1 MDQLKVKD
9 RILENISLS
18 VKKLQSYFAA
28 CEDETPAIR
37 NHDRVLQRLC
47 EHLDHA
53 LLYGLQDISSG
64 YWVLVLH
71 FTRREAVQQIDE
83 LQHIATNL
91 GRSRAW
97 LYLALS
103 ESSLESYLRL
113 FQENQGLLQKY
124 YFKNALVCSHD
135 HLTLFLT
142 LVSGLEFI
150 RFDLEL
156 DVPYLDVAPY
166 MPEYYKPQ
174 NLLDFEE
181 RLPSSDSLSLHSFT
195 STNLEWD
202 DSAIAPSSED
212 YDFGDIFPVLQPSA
226 DWEEGDLTDPVSCP
240 RSNAS
245 DPQTVFSDSV
255 ILRAAAAVITVR
267 GTPPPRSPT
276 FRHNPFNEY
285 SDTNTS
291 ADVTPVHT
299 ASCHHDTRDDM
310 ESTSNELEVIRMA
323 RRRKPSKKR
332 CSVKSSTVSGDQNT
346 VAFEQAEAD
355 ERAPAGCEGPEG
367 DTWSPS
373 VGLLQ
378 GSGAETVRRRRRRS
392 SRRGEEEE
400 SEGLLRLPEMT
411 DTSMDSVGQPLR
423 DVMDRLNGALDGGKT
438 WGRPAGEEE
447 EGEKTQQS
455 SLPRRPS
462 SASLEANPQP
472 FRGNSMG
479 EPPDPEARVPPL
491 LRPAL
496 APSPNFLQAPPA
508 PADFYC
514 FTPNCPD
521 AAALR
526 SGHHDTAGHGQSQAS
541 LGGHEVEAE
550 APPGQD
556 PSLEE
561 EESDEEEKDEAVM
574 VENGL
579 AAGETEEEM
588 EEDRFSPTENSH
600 PAEFKVDNNHLLL
613 LMIHVFRENE
623 EQLFKM
629 VRMSTGHMEGDLQ
642 PLYLLLTDCYIYLLR
657 KGAAEKPYT
666 VEDAISYNE
675 LDFVSVGLDQQTFL
689 LVCTN
694 RRRQFLLDT
703 ADSSLT
709 VCFLAALT
717 SAMIKGCREPPY
729 PSVLTDATMEKLA
742 LTKFV
747 SQESHCEVSQVIIR
761 LYSLVHWEDPM
772 DVTLATQTALVGTGD
787 SSSTKEGPLLYRACT
802 TYLGKELW
810 KSCYLVLSKGV
821 LYQYTEKTDGTPLM
835 SITMGGEYCGG
846 CRRSNSTEQ
855 PHAFQVILTERP
867 PLELSADNEGD
878 MADWMLV
885 LCQSVSK
892 GVIPQGVAPTPCI
905 PCCLVVTD
913 RKLLTCHQD
922 CQTSFFRSLGGADL
936 SDVTAVS
943 LEDDKE
949 YCVVEFAVDRAQ
961 FLPPWVLYFS
971 GCEERDRLLGA
982 LESAWRDIFQVCLPR
997 RRVSESS
1004 VQKRCGEA
1012 LALMRSAWQR
1022 SDSLARGRAQREP
1035 WC

>member
-1 MDQLKVKD
+1 ASYVYLKD
-9 RILENISLS
+9 NILF
-18 VKKLQSYFAA
+18 YFAA

-71 FTRREAVQQIDE
+71 FTRREAVRQIDE

-245 DPQTVFSDSV
+245 DPQTVFM
-255 ILRAAAAVITVR
+255 R
-267 GTPPPRSPT
+267 GTPPPHSPT
-276 FRHNPFNEY
+276 YRHNPFNEY

-310 ESTSNELEVIRMA
+310 ESTSNELEVIRY
-323 RRRKPSKKR
+323 K
-332 CSVKSSTVSGDQNT
+332 
-346 VAFEQAEAD
+346 
-355 ERAPAGCEGPEG
+355 G

-378 GSGAETVRRRRRRS
+378 GSGAETVRRRS

-438 WGRPAGEEE
+438 WGRPPPG
-447 EGEKTQQS
+447 Q
-455 SLPRRPS
+455 
-462 SASLEANPQP
+462 QP

-514 FTPNCPD
+514 FTPNSPD

-579 AAGETEEEM
+579 AAGETEEET

>member
-1 MDQLKVKD
+1 VASYVYLKD
-9 RILENISLS
+9 NILF
-18 VKKLQSYFAA
+18 YFAA

-71 FTRREAVQQIDE
+71 FTRREAVRQIDE

-202 DSAIAPSSED
+202 DSAIAPSSE
-212 YDFGDIFPVLQPSA
+212 
-226 DWEEGDLTDPVSCP
+226 EGDLTDPVSCP

-245 DPQTVFSDSV
+245 DPQTVFM
-255 ILRAAAAVITVR
+255 R
-267 GTPPPRSPT
+267 GTPPPHSPT
-276 FRHNPFNEY
+276 YRHNPFNEY

-310 ESTSNELEVIRMA
+310 ESTSNELEVIRY
-323 RRRKPSKKR
+323 K
-332 CSVKSSTVSGDQNT
+332 
-346 VAFEQAEAD
+346 
-355 ERAPAGCEGPEG
+355 G

-378 GSGAETVRRRRRRS
+378 GSGAETVRRRS

-472 FRGNSMG
+472 PG
-479 EPPDPEARVPPL
+479 
-491 LRPAL
+491 
-496 APSPNFLQAPPA
+496 PNFLQAPPA

-514 FTPNCPD
+514 FTPNSPD

-550 APPGQD
+550 AP
-556 PSLEE
+556 
-561 EESDEEEKDEAVM
+561 DEEEKDEAVM

-579 AAGETEEEM
+579 AAGETEEET

>member
-64 YWVLVLH
+64 YWVLVLN
-71 FTRREAVQQIDE
+71 FTRKEAVRQIDE

-113 FQENQGLLQKY
+113 FQENQALLQKY

-166 MPEYYKPQ
+166 MPDYYKPQ

-195 STNLEWD
+195 SLTSTNLEWD
-202 DSAIAPSSED
+202 DSAIAPSSE
-212 YDFGDIFPVLQPSA
+212 
-226 DWEEGDLTDPVSCP
+226 EGDLTDQASCP
-240 RSNAS
+240 RSSGS
-245 DPQTVFSDSV
+245 DPQTVISDTMVLSSG
-255 ILRAAAAVITVR
+255 TVKMKV
-267 GTPPPRSPT
+267 TSHLAPHSPT
-276 FRHNPFNEY
+276 FRHNPFNED
-285 SDTNTS
+285 SDTNTNTS
-291 ADVTPVHT
+291 ADVTPVHVASRHNSFT
-299 ASCHHDTRDDM
+299 AGDDT
-310 ESTSNELEVIRMA
+310 EGTGNELEVIRMA
-323 RRRKPSKKR
+323 RRRKPAKKR
-332 CSVKSSTVSGDQNT
+332 RGRGSTDSLSSIHNSVSS
-346 VAFEQAEAD
+346 EQSEMEVHLLSSEDVESLNGTLIQMDAEQ
-355 ERAPAGCEGPEG
+355 EM
-367 DTWSPS
+367 
-373 VGLLQ
+373 
-378 GSGAETVRRRRRRS
+378 RRS
-392 SRRGEEEE
+392 RVGSEVVEERDEE
-400 SEGLLRLPEMT
+400 GVEEGTEGLLRLPEMT
-411 DTSMDSVGQPLR
+411 DTSMDTVGQPLR
-423 DVMDRLNGALDGGKT
+423 DVMDRINGTLDREDVWT
-438 WGRPAGEEE
+438 HREEKE
-447 EGEKTQQS
+447 QEKTIKDS
-455 SLPRRPS
+455 ERGPEPPS
-462 SASLEANPQP
+462 QQP
-472 FRGNSMG
+472 FRGASKD
-479 EPPDPEARVPPL
+479 EPPDPARGETPFSPQPTSTHFL
-491 LRPAL
+491 PA
-496 APSPNFLQAPPA
+496 SPA
-508 PADFYC
+508 PADLCC
-514 FTPNCPD
+514 FTADSPD
-521 AAALR
+521 
-526 SGHHDTAGHGQSQAS
+526 STPTG
-541 LGGHEVEAE
+541 GGHDDPAEHHQPQNLPGGPEDEAE
-550 APPGQD
+550 AETAEGQE
-556 PSLEE
+556 PELNNKNTFNEE
-561 EESDEEEKDEAVM
+561 AES
-574 VENGL
+574 
-579 AAGETEEEM
+579 
-588 EEDRFSPTENSH
+588 SH

-629 VRMSTGHMEGDLQ
+629 LRMSTGHMEGDLQ

-675 LDFVSVGLDQQTFL
+675 LDYLSVGLDQQT
-689 LVCTN
+689 VMVACNN
-694 RRRQFLLDT
+694 RRRKFLLDT
-703 ADSSLT
+703 ADVSLT
-709 VCFLAALT
+709 LWFLSVLK
-717 SAMIKGCREPPY
+717 SAMVKGCREPPY

-747 SQESHCEVSQVIIR
+747 SQESHCEAYEVSIQ

-772 DVTLATQTALVGTGD
+772 DMTLSPQGGPPSAGQP
-787 SSSTKEGPLLYRACT
+787 SSTKDGSLQYRCGS

-810 KSCYLVLSKGV
+810 KSCYLVLSRGILYLYAERTDVTPV
-821 LYQYTEKTDGTPLM
+821 L
-835 SITMGGEYCGG
+835 SVSMGGEHCGG
-846 CRRSNSTEQ
+846 CRRSNSTER

-867 PLELSADNEGD
+867 PLELSANNEQD
-878 MADWMLV
+878 MAEWMLL

-905 PCCLVVTD
+905 PCCLVMTD

-922 CQTSFFRSLGGADL
+922 CQTSFFRSLGSADIC
-936 SDVTAVS
+936 DITAVS
-943 LEDDKE
+943 VETDKE
-949 YCVVEFAVDRAQ
+949 YCVVEFASDRTQ

-971 GCEERDRLLGA
+971 GCEERDRLLEVLSNTWKA
-982 LESAWRDIFQVCLPR
+982 IFQVDLPHR
-997 RRVSESS
+997 EVLDLS
-1004 VQKRCGEA
+1004 VQKRCSEA
-1012 LALMRSAWQR
+1012 LALMHSAWQR
-1022 SDSLARGRAQREP
+1022 ADSLARGRAQREP

>member
-71 FTRREAVQQIDE
+71 FTRREAVRQIDE

-195 STNLEWD
+195 SLTSTNLEWD
-202 DSAIAPSSED
+202 DSAIAPSSE
-212 YDFGDIFPVLQPSA
+212 
-226 DWEEGDLTDPVSCP
+226 EGDLTDQASCP
-240 RSNAS
+240 RSSGS
-245 DPQTVFSDSV
+245 DPQTVISD
-255 ILRAAAAVITVR
+255 TVVLPA
-267 GTPPPRSPT
+267 GPVHAKGADHPSAHSPV
-276 FRHNPFNEY
+276 FRHNPFNED
-285 SDTNTS
+285 SDTNTTNTS
-291 ADVTPVHT
+291 ADITPVHV
-299 ASCHHDTRDDM
+299 ASRHNTITPTNGDDT
-310 ESTSNELEVIRMA
+310 ENANNELEVIRMA
-323 RRRKPSKKR
+323 RRKKPAKKR
-332 CSVKSSTVSGDQNT
+332 RGKGSTDSSSSIHNSVSSEHMEIEGSLLASEDVESSNSSTFQL
-346 VAFEQAEAD
+346 EA
-355 ERAPAGCEGPEG
+355 EG
-367 DTWSPS
+367 D
-373 VGLLQ
+373 
-378 GSGAETVRRRRRRS
+378 VRR
-392 SRRGEEEE
+392 SRVGSEVVEEGDEDGV
-400 SEGLLRLPEMT
+400 EGLLRLPQMK
-411 DTSMDSVGQPLR
+411 DTSMDTVGQPLH
-423 DVMDRLNGALDGGKT
+423 DVMNRLNGALD
-438 WGRPAGEEE
+438 REEE
-447 EGEKTQQS
+447 PWEHLEGEVDEKNNGRFDPGSESPPQ
-455 SLPRRPS
+455 
-462 SASLEANPQP
+462 QP
-472 FRGNSMG
+472 FREDTGG
-479 EPPDPEARVPPL
+479 EPPDRVQGETCLSPM
-491 LRPAL
+491 AT
-496 APSPNFLQAPPA
+496 SPNFLQGSSAPS
-508 PADFYC
+508 DLCC
-514 FTPNCPD
+514 FTPNSPNS
-521 AAALR
+521 AP
-526 SGHHDTAGHGQSQAS
+526 SGGGYYDITGHCQSQTLS
-541 LGGHEVEAE
+541 GGLDDEGQAE
-550 APPGQD
+550 ASAGTRPDLKAGED
-556 PSLEE
+556 TEE
-561 EESDEEEKDEAVM
+561 GKEADSEELQEEK
-574 VENGL
+574 L
-579 AAGETEEEM
+579 
-588 EEDRFSPTENSH
+588 SPSESSH

-666 VEDAISYNE
+666 VEDAVSYNE
-675 LDFVSVGLDQQTFL
+675 LDYLSVGLDQQTVTV
-689 LVCTN
+689 VCTN
-694 RRRQFLLDT
+694 RRRKFLLDT
-703 ADSSLT
+703 ADASLT
-709 VCFLAALT
+709 VWFLSVLK
-717 SAMIKGCREPPY
+717 SAMVKGCREPPY

-747 SQESHCEVSQVIIR
+747 SQESQCEVSDVSIQ

-772 DVTLATQTALVGTGD
+772 DMVMSPQGD
-787 SSSTKEGPLLYRACT
+787 PSRLGIPSSTKEGTLQYRAGT

-810 KSCYLVLSKGV
+810 KSCYLVLSNGI
-821 LYQYTEKTDGTPLM
+821 LYLYSERTDVTPVM
-835 SITMGGEYCGG
+835 SVTMGGEHCGG
-846 CRRSNSTEQ
+846 CRRSNSTEH

-867 PLELSADNEGD
+867 PLELSANNEQD
-878 MADWMLV
+878 MADWMQL

-913 RKLLTCHQD
+913 GKLLTCHQD
-922 CQTSFFRSLGGADL
+922 CQTSFFRSLGSADIC
-936 SDVTAVS
+936 DVTAVS
-943 LEDDKE
+943 LEADKE
-949 YCVVEFAVDRAQ
+949 YCVIEFAADRTQ
-961 FLPPWVLYFS
+961 YLPPWVLYFS
-971 GCEERDRLLGA
+971 GCNERDRLLGA
-982 LESAWRDIFQVCLPR
+982 LDSTWKAIYQVDLPHR
-997 RRVSESS
+997 GVFDPS

-1012 LALMRSAWQR
+1012 LALMNSAWQR
-1022 SDSLARGRAQREP
+1022 ADSLARGRAQREP

>member
-71 FTRREAVQQIDE
+71 FTRREAVRQIDE

-195 STNLEWD
+195 SLTSTNLEWD
-202 DSAIAPSSED
+202 DSAIAPSSE
-212 YDFGDIFPVLQPSA
+212 
-226 DWEEGDLTDPVSCP
+226 EGDLTDQASCP
-240 RSNAS
+240 RSSGS
-245 DPQTVFSDSV
+245 DPQTVISDTV
-255 ILRAAAAVITVR
+255 ILSAGTVR
-267 GTPPPRSPT
+267 MKVASHLSPRSPT
-276 FRHNPFNEY
+276 SRHNPFNED
-285 SDTNTS
+285 SDTNTTNTS
-291 ADVTPVHT
+291 ADVTPVHV
-299 ASCHHDTRDDM
+299 ASLYNTTTTGDDT

-323 RRRKPSKKR
+323 KRRKPAKKR
-332 CSVKSSTVSGDQNT
+332 RGKGSTDSSSSIHNSVSSEHMEVDNSLLASEDVDSLNCTVIEVDG
-346 VAFEQAEAD
+346 
-355 ERAPAGCEGPEG
+355 ERE
-367 DTWSPS
+367 
-373 VGLLQ
+373 L
-378 GSGAETVRRRRRRS
+378 RRS
-392 SRRGEEEE
+392 RVGSEVVEEGEEDGV
-400 SEGLLRLPEMT
+400 EGLLRLPEMA

-423 DVMDRLNGALDGGKT
+423 DVMDRLNGALDREEA
-438 WGRPAGEEE
+438 WEHPEEE
-447 EGEKTQQS
+447 EHNSKGCNQVPEPPAQ
-455 SLPRRPS
+455 
-462 SASLEANPQP
+462 QP
-472 FRGNSMG
+472 FREDSAG
-479 EPPDPEARVPPL
+479 EPPDPAPGEIPGS
-491 LRPAL
+491 AL
-496 APSPNFLQAPPA
+496 ARDLNFLQASSLPT
-508 PADFYC
+508 DLRC
-514 FTPNCPD
+514 FTPNSSD
-521 AAALR
+521 SA
-526 SGHHDTAGHGQSQAS
+526 STGGGHHDSAEHSQSQALS
-541 LGGHEVEAE
+541 SGHEDEGKAKT
-550 APPGQD
+550 PTGQ
-556 PSLEE
+556 
-561 EESDEEEKDEAVM
+561 ESNMKEEKEGDEM
-574 VENGL
+574 DKNIF
-579 AAGETEEEM
+579 TEEPQQQIQQEKL
-588 EEDRFSPTENSH
+588 SPSESSH

-623 EQLFKM
+623 EQLFRM

-642 PLYLLLTDCYIYLLR
+642 PLYLLLTDCYIYMLR

-666 VEDAISYNE
+666 VEDAVSYNE
-675 LDFVSVGLDQQTFL
+675 LDYLSVGLDQQTVTV
-689 LVCTN
+689 VCTN
-694 RRRQFLLDT
+694 RRRKFLLDT
-703 ADSSLT
+703 ADVSLT
-709 VCFLAALT
+709 SWFLSVLK
-717 SAMIKGCREPPY
+717 SAMVKGCREPPY

-747 SQESHCEVSQVIIR
+747 SQESQCEVSEVSIQ

-772 DVTLATQTALVGTGD
+772 DVTLSPQGGPP
-787 SSSTKEGPLLYRACT
+787 SSAVLPSTKEGTLQYRSGT

-810 KSCYLVLSKGV
+810 KSCYLVLSNGILYLYAERTDVTPV
-821 LYQYTEKTDGTPLM
+821 L
-835 SITMGGEYCGG
+835 SVTMGGEHCGG
-846 CRRSNSTEQ
+846 CRRSNSTER

-867 PLELSADNEGD
+867 PLELSANSEQD
-878 MADWMLV
+878 MADWMQL

-892 GVIPQGVAPTPCI
+892 GVVPQGVAPTPCI

-922 CQTSFFRSLGGADL
+922 CQTSFFRSLGSADIH
-936 SDVTAVS
+936 DVTTVS
-943 LEDDKE
+943 LEPVKE
-949 YCVVEFAVDRAQ
+949 YCVIEFAADRAQ

-971 GCEERDRLLGA
+971 SFEERDRLLKA
-982 LESAWRDIFQVCLPR
+982 LGNAWKAIFQVDLPHR
-997 RRVSESS
+997 DVSDLSM
-1004 VQKRCGEA
+1004 QKRCGEA
-1012 LALMRSAWQR
+1012 LALMKSAWQR
-1022 SDSLARGRAQREP
+1022 ADSLARGRAQREP

>member
-71 FTRREAVQQIDE
+71 FTRREAVRQIDE

-113 FQENQGLLQKY
+113 FQENQALLQKY

-195 STNLEWD
+195 SLTSTNLEWD

-212 YDFGDIFPVLQPSA
+212 YDFGDIFPVLQSLPSA
-226 DWEEGDLTDPVSCP
+226 DWEEGDLTDQASCP
-240 RSNAS
+240 RSSGS
-245 DPQTVFSDSV
+245 DPQTVISDTVVLSASTV
-255 ILRAAAAVITVR
+255 KVKVAAHLS
-267 GTPPPRSPT
+267 PHSPT
-276 FRHNPFNEY
+276 SRHNPFNED

-291 ADVTPVHT
+291 ADVTPVHV
-299 ASCHHDTRDDM
+299 ASHQNNGTTTGDDM
-310 ESTSNELEVIRMA
+310 ENASNELEVIRMA
-323 RRRKPSKKR
+323 RRRKPAKKR
-332 CSVKSSTVSGDQNT
+332 RGKGSTDSSSSIHNSVSSEHMEMDNTLLASDDVDSLNGTVIHLD
-346 VAFEQAEAD
+346 AEA
-355 ERAPAGCEGPEG
+355 ELRRSRVGSEVVEEG
-367 DTWSPS
+367 DED
-373 VGLLQ
+373 GL
-378 GSGAETVRRRRRRS
+378 
-392 SRRGEEEE
+392 
-400 SEGLLRLPEMT
+400 EGLLRLPEMT
-411 DTSMDSVGQPLR
+411 DTSMDTVGQPLR
-423 DVMDRLNGALDGGKT
+423 DVMDRLNGALD
-438 WGRPAGEEE
+438 REEAWDHPE
-447 EGEKTQQS
+447 EGEEKNSKGCDQGPEPPAQ
-455 SLPRRPS
+455 
-462 SASLEANPQP
+462 QP
-472 FRGNSMG
+472 FREDSGGN
-479 EPPDPEARVPPL
+479 
-491 LRPAL
+491 
-496 APSPNFLQAPPA
+496 PNFLQASPA
-508 PADFYC
+508 PADLCC
-514 FTPNCPD
+514 FTPFSPD
-521 AAALR
+521 STPTGRGHYDSSEHSQSQTLSGGLEGEGEAKAAA
-526 SGHHDTAGHGQSQAS
+526 GQ
-541 LGGHEVEAE
+541 EPDEAE
-550 APPGQD
+550 ELQEELS
-556 PSLEE
+556 PSEI
-561 EESDEEEKDEAVM
+561 
-574 VENGL
+574 
-579 AAGETEEEM
+579 
-588 EEDRFSPTENSH
+588 SH

-666 VEDAISYNE
+666 VEDAVSYNE
-675 LDFVSVGLDQQTFL
+675 LDYLSVGLDQQTVTV
-689 LVCTN
+689 VCTN
-694 RRRQFLLDT
+694 RRRKFLLDT
-703 ADSSLT
+703 ADASLT
-709 VCFLAALT
+709 LWFLSVLK
-717 SAMIKGCREPPY
+717 SAMVKGCREPPY

-747 SQESHCEVSQVIIR
+747 SQESQCEVSEVSIQ

-772 DVTLATQTALVGTGD
+772 DMTLSPQGGPSRSGVP
-787 SSSTKEGPLLYRACT
+787 SSTKEGTVQYRAGS

-810 KSCYLVLSKGV
+810 KSCYLVLSNGI
-821 LYQYTEKTDGTPLM
+821 LYLYAERTDVTPVM
-835 SITMGGEYCGG
+835 SVTMGGEHCGG
-846 CRRSNSTEQ
+846 CRRSNSTER

-867 PLELSADNEGD
+867 PLELSASNEQD
-878 MADWMLV
+878 MADWMQL

-913 RKLLTCHQD
+913 TKLLTCHQD
-922 CQTSFFRSLGGADL
+922 CQTSFFRSLGSIDIC
-936 SDVTAVS
+936 DVTAVS
-943 LEDDKE
+943 VEAGKQ
-949 YCVVEFAVDRAQ
+949 YCVIEFAADRTQ

-971 GCEERDRLLGA
+971 GCEERDRLLEA
-982 LESAWRDIFQVCLPR
+982 LDITWKAIFQVDLPHR
-997 RRVSESS
+997 EVWDPS
-1004 VQKRCGEA
+1004 VQKRCREA
-1012 LALMRSAWQR
+1012 LALMKSAWQR
-1022 SDSLARGRAQREP
+1022 ADSLARGRAQREP

>member
-71 FTRREAVQQIDE
+71 FTRREAIRQIEE

-97 LYLALS
+97 LYLALN

-113 FQENQGLLQKY
+113 FEENQGLLQKY
-124 YFKNALVCSHD
+124 YYKNALVCSHD

-150 RFDLEL
+150 RFNLEL

-195 STNLEWD
+195 SLTSTNLEWD

-212 YDFGDIFPVLQPSA
+212 YDFGDIFPVLQSLPSA
-226 DWEEGDLTDPVSCP
+226 DWEEGDLTDPVSGP
-240 RSNAS
+240 RSSGS
-245 DPQTVFSDSV
+245 DPQTVVSDCVVVKAS
-255 ILRAAAAVITVR
+255 A
-267 GTPPPRSPT
+267 GTIRTTSLSRSPT
-276 FRHNPFNEY
+276 FRQNPFTED

-291 ADVTPVHT
+291 ADVTPVHI
-299 ASCHHDTRDDM
+299 ASRHT
-310 ESTSNELEVIRMA
+310 STTGEDAEITSTELEVIRMA
-323 RRRKPSKKR
+323 RRRKPGKKR
-332 CSVKSSTVSGDQNT
+332 RGRGSSVSSEQNVISPEVTDECLQIVVERDVTVNHIT
-346 VAFEQAEAD
+346 VD
-355 ERAPAGCEGPEG
+355 SRVPLERADSTASEPLRNG
-367 DTWSPS
+367 
-373 VGLLQ
+373 
-378 GSGAETVRRRRRRS
+378 RRE
-392 SRRGEEEE
+392 GEEEE
-400 SEGLLRLPEMT
+400 PETGLRLPEMT
-411 DTSMDSVGQPLR
+411 DTSMDNVGQPLR
-423 DVMDRLNGALDGGKT
+423 EVMDRLNGSLDAEDG
-438 WGRPAGEEE
+438 AEEICTAHD
-447 EGEKTQQS
+447 GPPNQ
-455 SLPRRPS
+455 
-462 SASLEANPQP
+462 QP
-472 FRGNSMG
+472 FREDAGG
-479 EPPDPEARVPPL
+479 EPPDP
-491 LRPAL
+491 
-496 APSPNFLQAPPA
+496 SDGFLQAPLP

-514 FTPNCPD
+514 FTSQSPD
-521 AAALR
+521 PAA
-526 SGHHDTAGHGQSQAS
+526 SGGGRHDSAGHGEPQDVPVSNEDE
-541 LGGHEVEAE
+541 GEAE
-550 APPGQD
+550 AEAAAAGQD
-556 PSLEE
+556 PSIAIET
-561 EESDEEEKDEAVM
+561 SEKK
-574 VENGL
+574 L
-579 AAGETEEEM
+579 SQTEEDD
-588 EEDRFSPTENSH
+588 EDATQSSH
-600 PAEFKVDNNHLLL
+600 AAEFKVDNNHLLL

-657 KGAAEKPYT
+657 KGAAEKPYS
-666 VEDAISYNE
+666 VEEAVSYNE
-675 LDFVSVGLDQQTFL
+675 LDYISVGLHQQTIT

-709 VCFLAALT
+709 DWFLTVLKEAWEN
-717 SAMIKGCREPPY
+717 GCREPPY
-729 PSVLTDATMEKLA
+729 PSILTDATMEKLA
-742 LTKFV
+742 LSKFV
-747 SQESHCEVSQVIIR
+747 CQETHCEMSEMKIR

-772 DVTLATQTALVGTGD
+772 DVTVASPTSPSGSRA
-787 SSSTKEGPLLYRACT
+787 SSSTKEGPLLYRAGSS
-802 TYLGKELW
+802 YLGKEVW
-810 KSCYLVLSKGV
+810 KSCYLVLSNGI
-821 LYQYTEKTDGTPLM
+821 LYQYAERTDVTPLM
-835 SITMGGEYCGG
+835 SVTMGGGHCGG
-846 CRRSNSTEQ
+846 CRRSNSTEK
-855 PHAFQVILTERP
+855 PHAFQVILTEHQ
-867 PLELSADNEGD
+867 PLELSAENELE
-878 MADWMLV
+878 MADWMLL

-892 GVIPQGVAPTPCI
+892 GIIPQGVAPAPCI
-905 PCCLVVTD
+905 PCCLVLTD

-936 SDVTAVS
+936 NDVTAVC

-949 YCVVEFAVDRAQ
+949 YCVIEFAEDRAQ

-971 GCEERDRLLGA
+971 GCKERDRLIAEL
-982 LESAWRDIFQVCLPR
+982 SQAWTAVYQVSLPR
-997 RRVSESS
+997 KAVSDLS
-1004 VQKRCGEA
+1004 VQKKCSEA
-1012 LALMRSAWQR
+1012 LELMKSAWQR
-1022 SDSLARGRAQREP
+1022 SDSLHRGRSEREP

>member
-9 RILENISLS
+9 RILENISFS

-71 FTRREAVQQIDE
+71 FTRREAVRQIDE

-113 FQENQGLLQKY
+113 FQENQGLLHKY
-124 YFKNALVCSHD
+124 YYKNALVCSHD

-142 LVSGLEFI
+142 IVSGLEFI

-195 STNLEWD
+195 SLTSTNLEWD
-202 DSAIAPSSED
+202 DSAIAPSSE
-212 YDFGDIFPVLQPSA
+212 
-226 DWEEGDLTDPVSCP
+226 EGDLTDPVSGP
-240 RSNAS
+240 RSSGS
-245 DPQTVFSDSV
+245 DPQTVVSDCVV
-255 ILRAAAAVITVR
+255 IKASARTIRTTSLS
-267 GTPPPRSPT
+267 RSPM
-276 FRHNPFNEY
+276 FRHNPFKED

-291 ADVTPVHT
+291 ADVTPVHI
-299 ASCHHDTRDDM
+299 ASRHA
-310 ESTSNELEVIRMA
+310 STTGEDAEITSTELEVFRMA
-323 RRRKPSKKR
+323 RRRRPGKKR
-332 CSVKSSTVSGDQNT
+332 RGRGSTDSVSSEQNVISPDT
-346 VAFEQAEAD
+346 AD
-355 ERAPAGCEGPEG
+355 TEECLQIVNERDIIVDKLNMESRGPLEGPDG
-367 DTWSPS
+367 P
-373 VGLLQ
+373 
-378 GSGAETVRRRRRRS
+378 GAECMTNGRQ
-392 SRRGEEEE
+392 GDDEDLEA
-400 SEGLLRLPEMT
+400 GLRLPQMT

-423 DVMDRLNGALDGGKT
+423 DVMDRLNGSLDGES
-438 WGRPAGEEE
+438 WQPREGEEGICTSHDE
-447 EGEKTQQS
+447 PPHQ
-455 SLPRRPS
+455 R
-462 SASLEANPQP
+462 P
-472 FRGNSMG
+472 FREDSGG
-479 EPPDPEARVPPL
+479 EPPDPSR
-491 LRPAL
+491 
-496 APSPNFLQAPPA
+496 SFLQAPLP

-514 FTPNCPD
+514 FTSQSPD
-521 AAALR
+521 PAA
-526 SGHHDTAGHGQSQAS
+526 SC
-541 LGGHEVEAE
+541 GGHNDSAGNGVPQDVPFGDEDEGETETTGA
-550 APPGQD
+550 GQD
-556 PSLEE
+556 PSIPMKTPAPEKQSKAEE
-561 EESDEEEKDEAVM
+561 EQ
-574 VENGL
+574 
-579 AAGETEEEM
+579 
-588 EEDRFSPTENSH
+588 EEDKDCSIQSSH
-600 PAEFKVDNNHLLL
+600 AAEFKVDNNHLLL

-657 KGAAEKPYT
+657 KGAAEKPYS
-666 VEDAISYNE
+666 VEEAVSYNE
-675 LDFVSVGLDQQTFL
+675 LDYISVGFHQQTIT

-709 VCFLAALT
+709 VWFLTVLKAAME
-717 SAMIKGCREPPY
+717 SGCRDPPY

-742 LTKFV
+742 LSKFV
-747 SQESHCEVSQVIIR
+747 CQETHCELSEMSIR

-772 DVTLATQTALVGTGD
+772 DVTVASPTSPSRSRE
-787 SSSTKEGPLLYRACT
+787 SSSTKEGPLLYRAGNS
-802 TYLGKELW
+802 YLGKEVW
-810 KSCYLVLSKGV
+810 KNCYLVLSKGI
-821 LYQYTEKTDGTPLM
+821 LYQYAERTDVTPLM
-835 SITMGGEYCGG
+835 SVTMGGGHCGG
-846 CRRSNSTEQ
+846 CRRSNSTEK
-855 PHAFQVILTERP
+855 PHAFQVILTDHP
-867 PLELSADNEGD
+867 PLELSAENELE
-878 MADWMLV
+878 MADWMQL

-892 GVIPQGVAPTPCI
+892 GIIPQGVAPAPCI
-905 PCCLVVTD
+905 PCCLVLTD

-936 SDVTAVS
+936 NDVTAVC

-949 YCVVEFAVDRAQ
+949 YCVIEFSEDRAH

-971 GCEERDRLLGA
+971 GCEERDRLLA
-982 LESAWRDIFQVCLPR
+982 ELSQAWTAVYQVTLPR
-997 RRVSESS
+997 KPVLDPS
-1004 VQKRCGEA
+1004 VQKRCREA
-1012 LALMRSAWQR
+1012 LELMKSAWQR
-1022 SDSLARGRAQREP
+1022 SDSLHRGRSEREP

>member
-1 MDQLKVKD
+1 MPGL
-9 RILENISLS
+9 SLQPTDINRHL
-18 VKKLQSYFAA
+18 LQSYFAA

-71 FTRREAVQQIDE
+71 FTRREAVRQIDE

-113 FQENQGLLQKY
+113 FQENQALLQKY

-195 STNLEWD
+195 SLTSTNLEWD

-212 YDFGDIFPVLQPSA
+212 YDFGDIFPVLQSLPSA
-226 DWEEGDLTDPVSCP
+226 DWEEGDLTDQASCP
-240 RSNAS
+240 RSSGS
-245 DPQTVFSDSV
+245 DPQTVISDTVVLSASTV
-255 ILRAAAAVITVR
+255 KVKVAAHLS
-267 GTPPPRSPT
+267 PHSPT
-276 FRHNPFNEY
+276 SRHNPFNED

-291 ADVTPVHT
+291 ADVTPVHV
-299 ASCHHDTRDDM
+299 ASHQNNGTTTGDDM
-310 ESTSNELEVIRMA
+310 ENASNELEVIRYT
-323 RRRKPSKKR
+323 KKR
-332 CSVKSSTVSGDQNT
+332 RGKGSTDSSSSIHNSVSSEHMEMDNTLLASDDVDSLNGTVIHLD
-346 VAFEQAEAD
+346 AEA
-355 ERAPAGCEGPEG
+355 ELRRSRVGSEVVEEG
-367 DTWSPS
+367 DED
-373 VGLLQ
+373 GL
-378 GSGAETVRRRRRRS
+378 
-392 SRRGEEEE
+392 
-400 SEGLLRLPEMT
+400 EGLLRLPEMT
-411 DTSMDSVGQPLR
+411 DTSMDTVGQPLR
-423 DVMDRLNGALDGGKT
+423 DVMDRLNGALDREEKNSKGCDQGPEP
-438 WGRPAGEEE
+438 PA
-447 EGEKTQQS
+447 Q
-455 SLPRRPS
+455 
-462 SASLEANPQP
+462 QP
-472 FRGNSMG
+472 FREDSGG
-479 EPPDPEARVPPL
+479 KPPDRAPREMSLTPL
-491 LRPAL
+491 AT
-496 APSPNFLQAPPA
+496 SPNFLQASPA
-508 PADFYC
+508 PADLCC
-514 FTPNCPD
+514 FTPFSPD
-521 AAALR
+521 STPTGRGHYDSSEHSQSQTLSGGLEGEGEAKAAA
-526 SGHHDTAGHGQSQAS
+526 GQEPDVKTGEEDAV
-541 LGGHEVEAE
+541 GDERDKNIFTEEAE
-550 APPGQD
+550 ELQEELS
-556 PSLEE
+556 PSEI
-561 EESDEEEKDEAVM
+561 
-574 VENGL
+574 
-579 AAGETEEEM
+579 
-588 EEDRFSPTENSH
+588 SH

-666 VEDAISYNE
+666 VEDAVSYNE
-675 LDFVSVGLDQQTFL
+675 LDYLSVGLDQQTVTV
-689 LVCTN
+689 VCTN
-694 RRRQFLLDT
+694 RRRKFLLDT
-703 ADSSLT
+703 ADASLT
-709 VCFLAALT
+709 LWFLSVLK
-717 SAMIKGCREPPY
+717 SAMVKGCREPPY

-747 SQESHCEVSQVIIR
+747 SQESQCEVSEVSIQ

-772 DVTLATQTALVGTGD
+772 DMTLSPQGGPSRSGVP
-787 SSSTKEGPLLYRACT
+787 SSTKEGTVQYRAGS

-810 KSCYLVLSKGV
+810 KSCYLVLSNGI
-821 LYQYTEKTDGTPLM
+821 LYLYAERTDVTPVM
-835 SITMGGEYCGG
+835 SVTMGGEHCGG
-846 CRRSNSTEQ
+846 CRRSNSTER

-867 PLELSADNEGD
+867 PLELSASNEQD
-878 MADWMLV
+878 MADWMQL

-913 RKLLTCHQD
+913 TKLLTCHQD
-922 CQTSFFRSLGGADL
+922 CQTSFFRSLGSIDIC
-936 SDVTAVS
+936 DVTAVS
-943 LEDDKE
+943 VEAGKQ
-949 YCVVEFAVDRAQ
+949 YCVIEFAADRTQ

-971 GCEERDRLLGA
+971 GCEERDRLLEA
-982 LESAWRDIFQVCLPR
+982 LDITWKAIFQVDLPHR
-997 RRVSESS
+997 EVWDPS
-1004 VQKRCGEA
+1004 VQKRCREA
-1012 LALMRSAWQR
+1012 LALMKSAWQR
-1022 SDSLARGRAQREP
+1022 ADSLARGRAQREP

>member
-71 FTRREAVQQIDE
+71 FTRREAVRQIDE

-166 MPEYYKPQ
+166 MPEYYKPH

-195 STNLEWD
+195 SLTSTNLEWD
-202 DSAIAPSSED
+202 DSAIAPSSE
-212 YDFGDIFPVLQPSA
+212 
-226 DWEEGDLTDPVSCP
+226 EGDLTDQASCP
-240 RSNAS
+240 RSSGS
-245 DPQTVFSDSV
+245 DPQTVISD
-255 ILRAAAAVITVR
+255 TVVLSS
-267 GTPPPRSPT
+267 GTVKAKVASHPSPHSPT
-276 FRHNPFNEY
+276 SRHNPFNED
-285 SDTNTS
+285 SDTNTTNTS
-291 ADVTPVHT
+291 AEVTPVHVASRHSTT
-299 ASCHHDTRDDM
+299 AAGDDT

-323 RRRKPSKKR
+323 RRRKPAKKR
-332 CSVKSSTVSGDQNT
+332 RGKGSTDSSSSIHNSVSSDHMEMDGNLLASEDVDSLNGTVIQLDGEGELRRSRVGS
-346 VAFEQAEAD
+346 EAV
-355 ERAPAGCEGPEG
+355 EEG
-367 DTWSPS
+367 DEDE
-373 VGLLQ
+373 V
-378 GSGAETVRRRRRRS
+378 V
-392 SRRGEEEE
+392 
-400 SEGLLRLPEMT
+400 GLLRLPQMT

-423 DVMDRLNGALDGGKT
+423 DVMDRLNGALDREEA
-438 WGRPAGEEE
+438 WEHLEEE
-447 EGEKTQQS
+447 KTSEGCDQGPEPPTQ
-455 SLPRRPS
+455 
-462 SASLEANPQP
+462 QP
-472 FRGNSMG
+472 FREDSGG
-479 EPPDPEARVPPL
+479 EPPDPAPGGTSHSLMAR
-491 LRPAL
+491 
-496 APSPNFLQAPPA
+496 SPKFLQASPA
-508 PADFYC
+508 PEELCC
-514 FTPNCPD
+514 FTPNSPD
-521 AAALR
+521 SAPT
-526 SGHHDTAGHGQSQAS
+526 G
-541 LGGHEVEAE
+541 GGHYDSTEHSQPQTLSGGLEDEGEAKKQ
-550 APPGQD
+550 AGQEPDMKQEEGDVDQNTLTED
-556 PSLEE
+556 PQ
-561 EESDEEEKDEAVM
+561 EEK
-574 VENGL
+574 L
-579 AAGETEEEM
+579 
-588 EEDRFSPTENSH
+588 SPSESSH

-666 VEDAISYNE
+666 VEEAVSYNE
-675 LDFVSVGLDQQTFL
+675 LDYLSVGLDQQTVTV
-689 LVCTN
+689 VCTN
-694 RRRQFLLDT
+694 RRRKFLLDT
-703 ADSSLT
+703 ADASLT
-709 VCFLAALT
+709 FWFLSVLK
-717 SAMIKGCREPPY
+717 SAMVKGCREPPY

-747 SQESHCEVSQVIIR
+747 SQESHCEVSEVSIQ

-772 DVTLATQTALVGTGD
+772 DMTLSPQGGPP
-787 SSSTKEGPLLYRACT
+787 SSGIPSSTKEGTLQYRSGT

-810 KSCYLVLSKGV
+810 KSCYLVLSNGI
-821 LYQYTEKTDGTPLM
+821 LYLYAERTDAMPLL
-835 SITMGGEYCGG
+835 SVTMGGEHCGG
-846 CRRSNSTEQ
+846 CRRSNSTER

-867 PLELSADNEGD
+867 PLELSANNEQE
-878 MADWMLV
+878 MADWMQL

-913 RKLLTCHQD
+913 MKLLTCHQD
-922 CQTSFFRSLGGADL
+922 CQTSFFRSLGSADI
-936 SDVTAVS
+936 SDVTTVS
-943 LEDDKE
+943 LEANKE
-949 YCVVEFAVDRAQ
+949 YCVIEFAADRAQ

-971 GCEERDRLLGA
+971 GCEERDRLLEA
-982 LESAWRDIFQVCLPR
+982 LDSTWRAIFQVDLPHR
-997 RRVSESS
+997 DVSDLS
-1004 VQKRCGEA
+1004 VQKRCSEA
-1012 LALMRSAWQR
+1012 LSLMKSAWQR
-1022 SDSLARGRAQREP
+1022 ADSLARGRAQREP